1 MLKGKILKK
10 KFNSIMDSIRY
21 FDALGIKL
29 DRKTL
34 NIRLKDGK
42 IYIPTIKDDGGV
54 IIFLMNNN

>member
-34 NIRLKDGK
+34 FIRLKDGK
-42 IYIPTIKDDGGV
+42 NYKGYHFSIE
-54 IIFLMNNN
+54 